1 MSVGPILPVIAASF
15 LLGSMIFFAA
25 VTAPAV
31 FKFLPSDVAGQ
42 YLRGVF
48 PRYYLWGTV
57 CALISAIL
65 SLPVG
70 LIPGGLL
77 LVVALAF
84 LGVRQILVPRINEA
98 KEGRA
103 AGDDAA
109 TARFARLHRLSV
121 LINLAQMIALIV
133 VLVLLATLPPA

>member
-1 MSVGPILPVIAASF
+1 MSVPTILPVIAASF

-31 FKFLPSDVAGQ
+31 FKFLPADVAGQ

-48 PRYYLWGTV
+48 PRYYLWGAV
-57 CALISAIL
+57 CALISAVL
-65 SLPVG
+65 SLPVS
-70 LIPGGLL
+70 LTCAGLL
-77 LVVALAF
+77 AAVTLAF
-84 LGVRQILVPRINEA
+84 LGVRQILAPRINEA

-109 TARFARLHRLSV
+109 AARFARLHRLSV
-121 LINLAQMIALIV
+121 FINLAQMIALVIV
-133 VLVLLATLPPA
+133 LALLATTRG

>member
-1 MSVGPILPVIAASF
+1 MSVPPILPVIAASF

-31 FKFLPSDVAGQ
+31 FKFLPEDSAGR

-48 PRYYLWGTV
+48 PRYYLWGAV
-57 CALISAIL
+57 CAAIAAIL
-65 SLPVG
+65 SLPVS

-77 LVVALAF
+77 LFVALAF

-121 LINLAQMIALIV
+121 LINLAQMIALV
-133 VLVLLATLPPA
+133 AVLVLLATLPPA

>member
-1 MSVGPILPVIAASF
+1 MAVLPILPVIAASF

-42 YLRGVF
+42 SLRGVF

-57 CALISAIL
+57 CAAIAAIL
-65 SLPVG
+65 SLPVS

-77 LVVALAF
+77 LAVALAF
-84 LGVRQILVPRINEA
+84 LGVRQILVPRINES
-98 KEGRA
+98 KVGRA

>member
-1 MSVGPILPVIAASF
+1 MSVLPILPVIAASF

-31 FKFLPSDVAGQ
+31 FKFLPSDAAGQ

-57 CALISAIL
+57 CALISAVL

-70 LIPGGLL
+70 PIPGGLL
-77 LVVALAF
+77 LFVALAF

-121 LINLAQMIALIV
+121 LINLAQMITLIV

>member
-1 MSVGPILPVIAASF
+1 MSVPPILPVIAASF

-31 FKFLPSDVAGQ
+31 FKFLPSDVAGR
-42 YLRGVF
+42 YLGGVF
-48 PRYYLWGTV
+48 PRYYLWGAV
-57 CALISAIL
+57 CALISAVL
-65 SLPVG
+65 SLPVS

-77 LVVALAF
+77 FAVAAAF

-109 TARFARLHRLSV
+109 TSRFARLHRLSV
-121 LINLAQMIALIV
+121 FINLAQMIALVI

>member
-1 MSVGPILPVIAASF
+1 MSVPTILPVIAASF

-31 FKFLPSDVAGQ
+31 FKFLPSDTAGQ

-57 CALISAIL
+57 CAAIAAAL
-65 SLPVG
+65 SLPVSP
-70 LIPGGLL
+70 IPGGMLL
-77 LVVALAF
+77 FVALAF
-84 LGVRQILVPRINEA
+84 VGVRQILVPKINEA

-109 TARFARLHRLSV
+109 TARFAKLHRLSV
-121 LINLAQMIALIV
+121 LINLAQMIALV
-133 VLVLLATLPPA
+133 AVLVLLATLASP

>member
-1 MSVGPILPVIAASF
+1 MPVLPMLPVIATSF

-31 FKFLPSDVAGQ
+31 FKFLPSDMAGR
-42 YLRGVF
+42 YLGGVF

-57 CALISAIL
+57 CALIAAVL
-65 SLPVG
+65 SLPVS
-70 LIPGGLL
+70 LISGGLL
-77 LVVALAF
+77 LCVALAF
-84 LGVRQILVPRINEA
+84 VGVRQILVPRINQA

-109 TARFARLHRLSV
+109 TARFAKLHRLSV
-121 LINLAQMIALIV
+121 LINLTQMFALIA
-133 VLVLLATLPPA
+133 VLVLLAT

>member
-1 MSVGPILPVIAASF
+1 MSVLQTLPIIAASF
-15 LLGSMIFFAA
+15 LLGSMVFFAA

-31 FKFLPSDVAGQ
+31 FKFLPQDVAGQ

-48 PRYYLWGTV
+48 PRYYLWGAV
-57 CALISAIL
+57 CAAIAAVL
-65 SLPVG
+65 SLPVS

-77 LVVALAF
+77 LAVALAF

-103 AGDDAA
+103 AGDEAA
-109 TARFARLHRLSV
+109 TARFARLHRMSV

-133 VLVLLATLPPA
+133 VLMLLATLPSA

>member
-1 MSVGPILPVIAASF
+1 MSVPPILPVIAASF

-31 FKFLPSDVAGQ
+31 FKFLPADVAGQ

-48 PRYYLWGTV
+48 PRYYLWGAV
-57 CALISAIL
+57 CAAVAAIL
-65 SLPVG
+65 SLPVS

-77 LVVALAF
+77 LAVALAF